1 MGLCLRDAVAQPP
14 GWTGG
19 TTGATVAT
27 VVAAMSTATVPVV
40 SPPVRRIVPRNPA
53 DAAAG
58 PWRLGGDLWQH
69 RHLLGQ
75 LVRRD
80 AIGRYRGNYLGVLWS
95 FLNPL
100 LLLAIFTMV
109 FRLIFKGK
117 FSGRPDE
124 GPGDFALQLFAGL
137 IIFSVMAECIS
148 RAPSLL
154 LLHANYVKKIV
165 FPLELLP
172 VMMVLSSLFH
182 LLISLIPL
190 GVAELYLHG
199 GLPAGAAWWP
209 LLMVPLC
216 ALSLGVGWLLSA
228 LGVFLRDLGQI
239 AIALTQILMYASA
252 VFYSSARVP
261 PEVQPFVRGNPLAFL
276 CEQSREV
283 FVWGA
288 PMDWSGYGWTLLVSL
303 VVMFLGY
310 AVFMRVRH
318 AFADVV

>member
-1 MGLCLRDAVAQPP
+1 MPTASVPTP
-14 GWTGG
+14 
-19 TTGATVAT
+19 
-27 VVAAMSTATVPVV
+27 VVAASL
-40 SPPVRRIVPRNPA
+40 PVRRITPRNPA

-58 PWRLGGDLWQH
+58 PWRLGRDLWRH

-80 AIGRYRGNYLGVLWS
+80 AVGRYRGNYLGVFWS

-100 LLLAIFTMV
+100 LLLAIFTVV
-109 FRLIFKGK
+109 FRLIFKGS

-137 IIFSVMAECIS
+137 IMFNVMAECIS

-172 VMMVLSSLFH
+172 VMVVLSSLFH
-182 LLISLIPL
+182 LLVSLLPL
-190 GVAELYLHG
+190 AAAEIYLHG
-199 GLPAGAAWWP
+199 RLPAGAAWWP
-209 LLMVPLC
+209 VLMLPLC
-216 ALSLGVGWLLSA
+216 ALSLGVCWLLSA

-239 AIALTQILMYASA
+239 AIAMTQIIMYASA

-261 PEVQPFVRGNPLAFL
+261 VDVQPFVRLNPLAFL
-276 CEQSREV
+276 CEKSREV
-283 FVWGA
+283 FVWGD
-288 PMDWSGYGWTLLVSL
+288 PMDWSRYGWTLLVSV

>member
-1 MGLCLRDAVAQPP
+1 MPAAPP
-14 GWTGG
+14 
-19 TTGATVAT
+19 
-27 VVAAMSTATVPVV
+27 V
-40 SPPVRRIVPRNPA
+40 SALPPPPVRHISPRNLA
-53 DAAAG
+53 DADAG
-58 PWRLGGDLWQH
+58 PGRLAADLWRH

-80 AIGRYRGNYLGVLWS
+80 AIGRYRGNYLGVFWS

-100 LLLAIFTMV
+100 LLLAVFTVV
-109 FRLIFKGK
+109 FRLIFKGS

-137 IIFSVMAECIS
+137 IVFNVLAECIS

-154 LLHANYVKKIV
+154 LLHPNYVKKIV

-172 VMMVLSSLFH
+172 VMVVLSSVFH
-182 LLISLIPL
+182 LLVSLVPL
-190 GVAELYLHG
+190 LAALVYLHG
-199 GLPAGAAWWP
+199 GVPAGAAWWP
-209 LLMVPLC
+209 LLILPLG

-239 AIALTQILMYASA
+239 AGVLSLVLMYASA
-252 VFYSSARVP
+252 IFYSSARVP
-261 PEVQPFVRGNPLAFL
+261 VEVQPFVRLNPLAFL
-276 CEQSREV
+276 CEQSREM
-283 FVWGA
+283 FVWGT
-288 PMDWSGYGWTLLVSL
+288 PLDWEGYGWTLLVST